1 VTNDTG
7 RPSSRIP
14 EHHHEAHDPVVAQR
28 EGFVMPQ
35 AGADRNA
42 FVARIERR
50 RSLVY
55 RLGRLRRRL
64 GGAARPLETEVY
76 DRTFRSDAEA
86 VAYHYA
92 RHNDHLPDLDDPV
105 WLNEKIRWQFL
116 HHPNPL
122 MTLAADKIA
131 VRDYLAFKGARIAPP
146 ALIAV
151 GCDPADLQ
159 RIDLPGSFALKSAH
173 GSGQVHLERSGACT
187 PQRVLAARAAAW
199 WRIDQWRRTGEMH
212 YRAVPKRWLVEELV
226 PAARRRLEYK
236 IACFNGEPSYITVI
250 TERGPEGYRRATYDC
265 DWRPIGLRVRGLAED
280 PHPVPRPASLDLM
293 LAEARRLSEDF
304 LHVRVDFMAFD
315 DRLMFSELTFASLG
329 ARLPFE
335 PHAANAALGARM
347 DLARAPDLLARGRGI
362 VARLATQ
369 FPEQAVA
376 RPAAVTPQPL
386 AVAAPVAPGSMP
398 VSVDVAPLRV
408 VAG

>member
-1 VTNDTG
+1 MAVGEARGMGGELAHGHRRRRRAQARRVAVPAVEHADRRELRQIGRHRRVEVQRTTLGEDRGADGRNRLGHREDAKEAVGGRPSGPGGVDAIRIRNHHDGERQVAPRHHPVEQPLQRGHGNQRIGQCVGRLAECRPEGEWPLTMVESPGRPRHPVTNDTG

-14 EHHHEAHDPVVAQR
+14 EHHYEAHDPVVAHR

-151 GCDPADLQ
+151 G
-159 RIDLPGSFALKSAH
+159 
-173 GSGQVHLERSGACT
+173 
-187 PQRVLAARAAAW
+187 
-199 WRIDQWRRTGEMH
+199 
-212 YRAVPKRWLVEELV
+212 
-226 PAARRRLEYK
+226 
-236 IACFNGEPSYITVI
+236 
-250 TERGPEGYRRATYDC
+250 
-265 DWRPIGLRVRGLAED
+265 
-280 PHPVPRPASLDLM
+280 
-293 LAEARRLSEDF
+293 
-304 LHVRVDFMAFD
+304 
-315 DRLMFSELTFASLG
+315 
-329 ARLPFE
+329 
-335 PHAANAALGARM
+335 
-347 DLARAPDLLARGRGI
+347 
-362 VARLATQ
+362 
-369 FPEQAVA
+369 
-376 RPAAVTPQPL
+376 
-386 AVAAPVAPGSMP
+386 
-398 VSVDVAPLRV
+398 
-408 VAG
+408 